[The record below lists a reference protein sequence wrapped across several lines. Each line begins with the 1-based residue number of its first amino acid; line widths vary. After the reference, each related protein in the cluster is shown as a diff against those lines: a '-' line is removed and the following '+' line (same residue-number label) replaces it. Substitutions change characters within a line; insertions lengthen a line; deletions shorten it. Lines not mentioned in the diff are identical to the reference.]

1 MRKQRRGK
9 GGQKE
14 SAEHEKEK
22 EEASREEDGSGNQG
36 REEGREK
43 GQTLTG
49 WKNKEKRE
57 RESVPPKA
65 E

>member
-1 MRKQRRGK
+1 MK
-9 GGQKE
+9 KE
-14 SAEHEKEK
+14 SAEHEEGK
-22 EEASREEDGSGNQG
+22 EEASREEIGSGNKG
-36 REEGREK
+36 REEGREE

-57 RESVPPKA
+57 REIVPPKA